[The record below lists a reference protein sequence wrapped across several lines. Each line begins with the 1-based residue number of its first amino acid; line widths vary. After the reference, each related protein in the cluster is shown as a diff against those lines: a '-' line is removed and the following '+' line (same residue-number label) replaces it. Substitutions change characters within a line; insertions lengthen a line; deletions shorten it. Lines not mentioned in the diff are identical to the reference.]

1 MTIKETTFN
10 IPEMTYYVEI
20 DDGFA
25 EFRAIKQLLPGIKKG
40 KWRIHTLPTGL

>member
-25 EFRAIKQLLPGIKKG
+25 EFRGNKQLLPGIKKR
-40 KWRIHTLPTGL
+40 KWLIQTLPAGL